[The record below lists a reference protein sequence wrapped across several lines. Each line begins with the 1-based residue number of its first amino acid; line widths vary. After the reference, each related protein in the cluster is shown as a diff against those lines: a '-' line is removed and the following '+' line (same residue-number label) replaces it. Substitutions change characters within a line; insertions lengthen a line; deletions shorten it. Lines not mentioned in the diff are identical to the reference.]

1 MIFFFQNILLK
12 IKNKDIK
19 IDLKLK
25 LGNNKGGICQ
35 HFSADINED
44 DSGSLFKWISF
55 EQWINFE

>member
-35 HFSADINED
+35 HFSADINKD